1 MYYAFSAEFMNQW
14 QEPKK
19 IEEQQQKELEEK
31 HAFIMEMNMKN
42 LEKCIK
48 KNTIDELDRTKSFD
62 KTFICDN
69 FFAKSAETNLY
80 DEKEM
85 YECAKIA
92 ESNIKKLGLDYTNEK
107 GKIFEKLYFCS
118 TEYKF
123 LSDVIPKNTF
133 TNIDNFLVFRI
144 SNLTENITPAQW
156 MKHIISSR
164 CL

>member
-1 MYYAFSAEFMNQW
+1 MYYAFSSEFMNQW

-19 IEEQQQKELEEK
+19 VEEQRQKELEEK

-48 KNTIDELDRTKSFD
+48 KNTIDELDRTKLFD

-85 YECAKIA
+85 YEFAKIA
-92 ESNIKKLGLDYTNEK
+92 EPNIKELGLDYTNKK
-107 GKIFEKLYFCS
+107 GKIFENRYLS
-118 TEYKF
+118 LTEYKF
-123 LSDVIPKNTF
+123 PVDVIPKNTF
-133 TNIDNFLVFRI
+133 TNIATFLVFRI
-144 SNLTENITPAQW
+144 SNSTENITPAQW
-156 MKHIISSR
+156 MKHITSS
-164 CL
+164 